1 MGFGDK
7 VREKRTESAAVK
19 VDKMLSH
26 TGPEDSYAAMEVA
39 SWGDVTLMCN
49 EAAKKGWRLHS
60 LRDGLRGNGI
70 DLGYRLLF
78 ERDQMQMIQAT
89 IDGLNG

>member
-19 VDKMLSH
+19 V
-26 TGPEDSYAAMEVA
+26 DSYAAMEVA